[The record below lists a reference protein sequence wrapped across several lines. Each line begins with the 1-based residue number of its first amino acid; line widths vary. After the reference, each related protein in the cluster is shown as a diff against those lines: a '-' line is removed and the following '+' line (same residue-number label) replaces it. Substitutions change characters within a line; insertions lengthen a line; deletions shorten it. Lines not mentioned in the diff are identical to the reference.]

1 MKPLY
6 GFGRKRIEP
15 VGVITLPVY
24 FGTPKNP
31 HTEYITFDIVDLLYP
46 YNAIFGRGLL
56 NTFEAALHS
65 GYLCLKIPATFR
77 VISIFDSQQ
86 DAKNIKKGFAPS
98 HKNVHFLL
106 EEPEQHITFASHH
119 KAEAPAEGKKAIEAE
134 GEFKKVPLDPI
145 VPDKTVC
152 IDAEASQQEQG
163 ELLPFLN
170 KNSDAFVWSTSYL
183 VGVGRDVIE
192 HRLQVSPSA
201 RPKKQKLHK
210 MSEEKVKVAKAK
222 VQRLLD
228 TGFIRGVAYPQRLA
242 NVVMVK
248 KKNGKW

>member
-1 MKPLY
+1 
-6 GFGRKRIEP
+6 
-15 VGVITLPVY
+15 
-24 FGTPKNP
+24 
-31 HTEYITFDIVDLLYP
+31 
-46 YNAIFGRGLL
+46 
-56 NTFEAALHS
+56 
-65 GYLCLKIPATFR
+65 
-77 VISIFDSQQ
+77 
-86 DAKNIKKGFAPS
+86 
-98 HKNVHFLL
+98 
-106 EEPEQHITFASHH
+106 
-119 KAEAPAEGKKAIEAE
+119 
-134 GEFKKVPLDPI
+134 LDPI